1 MSSLHVVVREHA
13 VPTRAGDLPAPG
25 SSFDLVVG
33 GINLTARVADATG
46 VSFLAELS
54 HSLYRLESGRS
65 ARESISLYSD
75 DRAWELGLELDGAVA
90 LLTLFHGG
98 HSPEISVYRHP
109 VPLVELRQATR
120 QALGA
125 ALETASDE
133 LRPSLSAAL
142 ARLVRPGPSYVTA
155 PAPRELVEIA
165 PASVDGFGFRARVE
179 LRRGSAASPAA
190 HAGNVERADLL
201 ALLVKG
207 DLAFETP
214 ARVLAV
220 GSTPLFLVAER
231 LLMVAEDVLDA
242 WHSTRALFRR
252 VAVDGLKIG
261 VQRGPGDAPL
271 ALVVSGRAL
280 RSEEPRLTVPE
291 LAPLSFVEA
300 SVLFAQELGREI
312 VLSDPSQ
319 AKNLRLTALSRAAT
333 ALGEKLA
340 DSHRHDSLTNP
351 EPDDYRAYGLPRRE
365 VESRGRW
372 SHGAKMRFLPRWV
385 ATVPNIDLRATF
397 LCGDRLIVSSSRETA
412 CLERATG
419 NLLWRMPSQRE
430 PSVPTPLGLAR
441 FSADGTLK
449 LHDLDNGDARF
460 TTRLTPRS
468 GGGASGALVQA
479 PGLPRLLIV
488 AEGDRSLTAIDLVSG
503 DVRWRHTARR
513 PASFRLRRAGKLLLV
528 AGGDSSL
535 LALDVTS
542 GNLVWRVRDRLRFSG
557 DIALDRDSAFAVA
570 GGPIGP
576 ARLYHLD
583 LWSGRVT
590 WVAELDERPAPGTHP
605 LLTPESVVVVVKDR
619 RGVGAHA
626 FLRSN
631 GASLWEHAPGLASPT
646 TAWLSIDDSVVANS
660 AAGTLLCL
668 NARTGQNR
676 YHHVF
681 SRHVDADQPRRLEPV
696 LRNGALFVPQHQV
709 HVVRPSDGELIGT
722 VPSDLIPDLLR
733 VDERCDVYLAEESGH
748 LAAFAAAPR
757 LTLVR

>member
-1 MSSLHVVVREHA
+1 MSSLHVIVREHA
-13 VPTRAGDLPAPG
+13 TPALVGELPAPG

-33 GINLTARVADATG
+33 GVNLTAKVANATG
-46 VSFLAELS
+46 PSFLAELS
-54 HSLYRLESGRS
+54 HSLFRLASGRS
-65 ARESISLYSD
+65 TRETISLYSD
-75 DRAWELGLELDGAVA
+75 DRAWELGLELDGTQV

-98 HSPEISVYRHP
+98 HSPEISMYQHP
-109 VPLVELRQATR
+109 VPIVELCQATR
-120 QALGA
+120 QALIA
-125 ALETASDE
+125 ALAGATDE
-133 LRPSLSAAL
+133 LRPSLSTAL
-142 ARLVRPGPSYVTA
+142 ERLARPGPCYVPPA
-155 PAPRELVEIA
+155 APRDLVEIA
-165 PASVDGFGFRARVE
+165 PGLVDGFGFRASVE
-179 LRRGSAASPAA
+179 LRLSPVSPGSD
-190 HAGNVERADLL
+190 GDNVERADLHS
-201 ALLVKG
+201 LLVKG
-207 DLAFETP
+207 ELVLETP
-214 ARVLAV
+214 ARSLVI
-220 GSTPLFLVAER
+220 GSTPLFLIAER
-231 LLMVAEDVLDA
+231 LLMLAEDVLDA

-252 VAVDGLKIG
+252 AAVDGLKVG

-271 ALVVSGRAL
+271 SLVMSGRAL

-291 LAPLSFVEA
+291 LGPLCFVA
-300 SVLFAQELGREI
+300 ATVAFAEELARE
-312 VLSDPSQ
+312 LLAHDARQ
-319 AKNLRLTALSRAAT
+319 AKNLRLTALSRAAA

-340 DSHRHDSLTNP
+340 DSHHLDSLTNP

-365 VESRGRW
+365 LESRGRW
-372 SHGAKMRFLPRWV
+372 SHGGKMRFLPRWV

-397 LCGDRLIVSSSRETA
+397 LCGDRLIVGSTRETA
-412 CLERATG
+412 CLDRATG
-419 NLLWRMPSQRE
+419 HMLWRLPSQRE
-430 PSVPTPLGLAR
+430 PSVPTPLGLVR
-441 FSADGTLK
+441 LSADGTLR
-449 LHDLDNGDARF
+449 LHDLENGDARF
-460 TTRLTPRS
+460 TTRLTPRN
-468 GGGASGALVQA
+468 GGGASGALVHA

-488 AEGDRSLTAIDLVSG
+488 AEGDRCLTAVDLVSG

-513 PASFRLRRAGKLLLV
+513 PAIFRMRRAGKLLLV

-535 LALDVTS
+535 LALDVST

-557 DIALDRDSAFAVA
+557 DISLDRDSAFAVA
-570 GGPIGP
+570 GGPVGP

-583 LWSGRVT
+583 LWSGSVA

-619 RGVGAHA
+619 RGVGAQA

-631 GASLWEHAPGLASPT
+631 GTSLWEHQPGLASPT
-646 TAWLSIDDSVVANS
+646 TAWLSIDDSIMANS

-668 NARTGQNR
+668 DARSGQSR

-709 HVVRPSDGELIGT
+709 HVVRPGDGELIGT